1 MTVTLT
7 PFPLQ
12 TTSNEKFQLRIGI
25 KKYVKPMIKYETK
38 ESYPF
43 IGTYFPLGE
52 ACIALTHKEAD
63 DALIS

>member
-1 MTVTLT
+1 MDDTIRETYHLI
-7 PFPLQ
+7 L
-12 TTSNEKFQLRIGI
+12 QLRIGI